1 MKKFAGDVKY
11 VFLPGVPGRKK
22 DFQFIKD
29 LRERGLSVI
38 EYRHP
43 GLYEENGT
51 FSVAETVNKIT
62 SLLKSFEK
70 SNTPFVII
78 AYSFSSLIIQKISI
92 KKFNFLRGIIMFS
105 PICGLGKDWV
115 MEDFNE
121 DLKKLI
127 DTGECRPC
135 DNLGLEINRLKK
147 PVYGFDA
154 FKKLTDSGVPISL
167 CFSKNDTVINIE
179 KLKKSVT
186 EFRDLFG
193 QGALLAIVASSG
205 DHRIDSYY
213 NECIRNL
220 LLSFVAREKV
230 HNLIGNNCQVFL
242 WGSTQIANFFKSDY
256 SDIDLYV
263 ISNNY
268 IKYFSELSNL
278 QLSFEKK
285 FEVKLDISIN
295 NSSDLLS
302 EKISRFNRG
311 PLIAHGINQLFFSL
325 EHNKIKIDIDFKDV
339 KYDCYRATL
348 SIYRECEKQIARING
363 SYEQLRWF
371 FKLFTVATFYLLHV
385 RDNVNVDM
393 NNMERWLD
401 GKKDKDIIK
410 LLVLSASILRG
421 EKNTARQQEWSSGLK
436 VIGNMINEEEASL
449 NIEYKTY
456 PLIKIKRKKTM
467 VTRGKSLVVI
477 LKKTKKVFK
486 TYFIDQHQKIRDVER
501 VVQHANQLKLMQKC
515 GIPTIQK
522 IDLIDDNSAILMDY
536 IDGAPLNDFFRR
548 KDVDF
553 NFVFSELV
561 NAIANTHKLLNR
573 ISKDSS
579 ILICNNEFNYHCARN
594 FQLMSLPNFLALGE
608 TKSEKKLKI
617 LAKMAAKII
626 SSHQSLL
633 NKNDVIY
640 GDFKPE
646 NVIWS
651 FNSVYL
657 IDPMLSLGKK
667 SCDLGKM
674 MSRLMMS
681 DSSSVKMAL
690 PKFIDAVQVKYGKK
704 IVVESMV
711 MAAFDMLNLAS
722 RIISTC
728 QHHEKQEIIDKYAA
742 KFSKLIPDL
751 LTNKL

>member
-1 MKKFAGDVKY
+1 MKKFIGDVKY

-29 LRERGLSVI
+29 LRGHGLSVI

-43 GLYEENGT
+43 GLYNEDGC
-51 FSVAETVNKIT
+51 FSVVKTVNKIT

-70 SNTPFVII
+70 SRTPFVIV
-78 AYSFSSLIIQKISI
+78 AYSFSSLIVQKINI
-92 KKFNFLRGIIMFS
+92 KKFNYLRGIIMFS

-121 DLKKLI
+121 DLKRLI
-127 DTGECRPC
+127 DTGECRSC
-135 DNLGLEINRLKK
+135 NNLSLEIDKLKK

-167 CFSKNDTVINIE
+167 CFSENDTVINIE

-193 QGALLAIVASSG
+193 QGALLAIKVSGG

-278 QLSFEKK
+278 QLSFEKI

-311 PLIAHGINQLFFSL
+311 PLIAHGVNQLFFNL
-325 EHNKIKIDIDFKDV
+325 ERNKIKIDIDFKDV

-348 SIYRECEKQIARING
+348 GIYRECEKQIARING

-385 RDNVNVDM
+385 RDNINVDM

-401 GKKDKDIIK
+401 DKKDKDIIK
-410 LLVLSASILRG
+410 LLVLSARILRG
-421 EKNTARQQEWSSGLK
+421 EKNTARQQEWSRGLK
-436 VIGNMINEEEASL
+436 VIKNMINEEEASL

-456 PLIKIKRKKTM
+456 PLIKVRKKTM

-501 VVQHANQLKLMQKC
+501 VVQHAKQLKLMQKYD
-515 GIPTIQK
+515 IPTIQK

-536 IDGAPLNDFFRR
+536 IDGTPLNDFFRR

-553 NFVFSELV
+553 NFVFSRV
-561 NAIANTHKLLNR
+561 VDAIANTHKSLNK
-573 ISKDSS
+573 ISQDSN
-579 ILICNNEFNYHCARN
+579 ILICNDEFNYHCARN
-594 FQLMSLPNFLALGE
+594 FQLMSLPNFLTLGE
-608 TKSEKKLKI
+608 TKSEKKLKN
-617 LAKMAAKII
+617 LAKMAARVI
-626 SSHQSLL
+626 SSHRSLL
-633 NKNDVIY
+633 NKNEVIY

-646 NVIWS
+646 NVIWCS
-651 FNSVYL
+651 DNVYL

-667 SCDLGKM
+667 SCDIGKM
-674 MSRLMMS
+674 MSRLIMS
-681 DSSSVKMAL
+681 NSGSIKMAL
-690 PKFIDAVQVKYGKK
+690 PKFINAVQNKYGKK
-704 IVVESMV
+704 IVIESMV

-722 RIISTC
+722 KMISTC
-728 QHHEKQEIIDKYAA
+728 QHYEKQEIIDKYTA
-742 KFSKLIPDL
+742 KFNKLIPDL